1 MKRMI
6 KALSIGLSFWAI
18 TSSSYASG
26 LPECDSAECKE
37 YFKAYTILTKRGHSD
52 AMATLGEL
60 YYAGYGTKKNNK
72 KALKWFRRA
81 AKFGNTTAQ
90 YKAAVMYLQETDYQD
105 VDKAISL
112 LERSLRVDFSPS
124 ALILGKVYLNDNLVK
139 QNLTEADKWLS
150 KAYELN
156 NVSAKDFAKK
166 LKNSELAK
174 TLSLPKLY
182 AMVEADMNA
191 KPGSGAPVGEM
202 ETITVTAPDY
212 NRYFDDEI
220 ARLNNSRPD
229 TESGTGSNIAG
240 RTCAEMWAC
249 SSEGDGERIRD
260 VMLSDWGRETLAF
273 RLEGPNYFPS
283 R

>member
-124 ALILGKVYLNDNLVK
+124 ALILGKVYLSGNLIK
-139 QNLTEADKWLS
+139 QDLAEADKWLS

-156 NVSAKDFAKK
+156 NVSAIDFAKK
-166 LKNSELAK
+166 LKHSELAK
-174 TLSLPKLY
+174 TLPLPKLY
-182 AMVEADMNA
+182 AMIDADMNA
-191 KPGSGAPVGEM
+191 KPGSNAPVGEM

-212 NRYFDDEI
+212 NSYFDDEI

-273 RLEGPNYFPS
+273 RLE
-283 R
+283 

>member
-1 MKRMI
+1 MKRII
-6 KALSIGLSFWAI
+6 KSLSIGLTLWAI
-18 TSSSYASG
+18 SSSSYASG
-26 LPECDSAECKE
+26 LSECDSAECKE

-60 YYAGYGTKKNNK
+60 YYAGHGTKKNPK

-90 YKAAVMYLQETDYQD
+90 YKAAVMYLQDTDYQD

-112 LERSLRVDFSPS
+112 LERSLKVDFSPS
-124 ALILGKVYLNDNLVK
+124 ALILGKIYLNDNLVK
-139 QNLTEADKWLS
+139 QDLAEADKWLS

-156 NVSAKDFAKK
+156 NVSAKNLANK
-166 LKNSELAK
+166 LKNSEQEKNLA
-174 TLSLPKLY
+174 LPKLY
-182 AMVEADMNA
+182 ALVEADKNA
-191 KPGSGAPVGEM
+191 KPGSNAPVGEM

-212 NRYFDDEI
+212 HRYFDDEI
-220 ARLNNSRPD
+220 ARLNTTRPD
-229 TESGTGSNIAG
+229 TESGTGSKIAG

-260 VMLSDWGRETLAF
+260 VMLSDWGKETLAF
-273 RLEGPNYFPS
+273 RLN
-283 R
+283 

>member
-1 MKRMI
+1 MKRII
-6 KALSIGLSFWAI
+6 KTLSVSIAFWAI
-18 TSSSYASG
+18 TSTSYASG
-26 LPECDSAECKE
+26 LPECGSAECKE

-60 YYAGYGTKKNNK
+60 YYAGYGTKKNPK

-90 YKAAVMYLQETDYQD
+90 YKAAVMYLQDTDYQD

-112 LERSLRVDFSPS
+112 LKRSMKVDFSPS
-124 ALILGKVYLNDNLVK
+124 ALILGKVYLNETLAEQD
-139 QNLTEADKWLS
+139 LTEADKWLS

-156 NVSAKDFAKK
+156 NVSAKTFATN
-166 LKNSELAK
+166 LKNSEQAK
-174 TLSLPKLY
+174 ALPLPKLY
-182 AMVEADMNA
+182 AMVEADKNIQ
-191 KPGSGAPVGEM
+191 PGSKAPVGEM

-212 NRYFDDEI
+212 NRYFNDEI

-229 TESGTGSNIAG
+229 TKSGTGSNIAG

-260 VMLSDWGRETLAF
+260 VLLSDWGRETLAF
-273 RLEGPNYFPS
+273 RLE
-283 R
+283 